1 MNIITRDIIPENF
14 KFHTPD
20 AVYGKSQIVD
30 MIRFWK
36 IILWEKY
43 GARPGKSIG
52 IYMGD
57 TGLTYTSLVFAVAE
71 LGLTAIVLD
80 SAVAEETLHKTKA
93 AMFSPIDIGVYAA
106 INYGTISLNYKMIQ
120 TYCKQVMLEKEYH
133 TYKIVDDNLYS
144 EIADKFFCDE
154 ETVFIMAST
163 SGTTSDSKP
172 VPYTHRQSYLL
183 SKRNTRSFNHHKDE
197 RALHLKTMHH
207 ASSALIFFF
216 PTIMTIEN
224 HYTLPT
230 PNLGIDVG
238 ANDLV
243 QCVVNNKINRILIA
257 HQLALDQL
265 FDALS
270 KIDYVFDYYF
280 EIVITGVLLTNTH
293 LEKAK
298 KHNLTIMN
306 LFGSNDSAMPGFVNK
321 IDSSVST
328 ITPGYVGIKFDDY
341 YGMQCTEFGV
351 ELTCP
356 EQWAGVRILNDI
368 LEQRGDQFFYIRRD
382 SVVAMDS
389 YEFNIGELDSCL
401 TAYLNNSNISIIVD
415 KENNTLYL
423 VLWDTEQRIILGEL
437 ADFLCRS
444 EFKQCKFSKVAYL
457 SKRMFTVDTKVSMD
471 QLRGYLQNIDCAA
484 DDIS

>member
-1 MNIITRDIIPENF
+1 MNIITRNIIPENF
-14 KFHTPD
+14 KFHTLD
-20 AVYGKSQIVD
+20 AVYTKSQLVD

-43 GARPGKSIG
+43 GARPGQSIG

-57 TGLTYTSLVFAVAE
+57 TGLSYTSLVFAVAE

-106 INYGTISLNYKMIQ
+106 INYGTISLNYKMMQ

-133 TYKIVDDNLYS
+133 SYTITDDNLYA
-144 EIADKFFCDE
+144 EIVDKFFCNE

-163 SGTTSDSKP
+163 SGTTSDSNP

-183 SKRNTRSFNHHKDE
+183 SKRNTQSFGHRADE

-216 PTIMTIEN
+216 PTFMTIEN
-224 HYTLPT
+224 HYTIPT
-230 PNLGIDVG
+230 PSLDID
-238 ANDLV
+238 AALV
-243 QCVVNNKINRILIA
+243 LIECITKNKINRILIA

-265 FDALS
+265 FAVLD
-270 KIDYVFDYYF
+270 DYVFDYYF
-280 EIVITGVLLTNTH
+280 EIIITGVLLTNAH

-298 KHNLTIMN
+298 KHNLTILN

-321 IDSSVST
+321 IDSTVDF
-328 ITPGYVGIKFDDY
+328 IAPGYVGVKFDDY
-341 YGMQCTEFGV
+341 YDMKCTDVGV
-351 ELTCP
+351 EITCP
-356 EQWAGVRILNDI
+356 EQWDGIRILNDI

-382 SVVAMDS
+382 SVVAMAD
-389 YEFNIGELDSCL
+389 YEFNIGELDSFLKTCL
-401 TAYLNNSNISIIVD
+401 TNTNISIIVD
-415 KENNTLYL
+415 RENNTLYL
-423 VLWDTEQRIILGEL
+423 VLWDTDQRITLSEL
-437 ADFLCRS
+437 SNFLHGSDFDR
-444 EFKQCKFSKVAYL
+444 CKFSKVAHL
-457 SKRMFTVDTKVSMD
+457 SKKMFTIDTKVSMD
-471 QLRGYLQNIDCAA
+471 QLRGYLQK
-484 DDIS
+484 